1 MDLPLPSRDLDLVL
15 DLSGADLAGLAGAR
29 LFLTGGT
36 GFFGRWLVES
46 WLRARSSQGGGEL
59 HVLSRDPEAWFL
71 RCPHLAGR
79 AGLHVHRGNQTDFAF
94 PPGAFDAVI
103 HGAVAQG
110 PPDRTFLE
118 NLEGTARVLAF
129 ARAARAAR
137 FLFISSGAV
146 YGTQPSA
153 LSHLPE
159 SHTGMRTPLEAE
171 SAYGL
176 AKAGSEFLAC
186 EASRTGGPAVVVA
199 RPFAFVGPG
208 LPLDRN
214 YAIGNF
220 IRDAMG
226 QGPLRIEGD
235 GTPLRSYLYAAD
247 LAVWLWALLARGA
260 DRRAY
265 NVGSPEAISIAS
277 LADRVRAVLCP
288 DRTISIAGRPD
299 PSRPPSR
306 YVPDTSLAE
315 RELGLRVVVPLDE
328 AIRRTAEWVRMG
340 VASWA

>member
-15 DLSGADLAGLAGAR
+15 DLSGGDLAGLSDAR
-29 LFLTGGT
+29 VFLTGGT
-36 GFFGRWLVES
+36 GFFGRWLVET
-46 WLRARSSQGGGEL
+46 WLRARSGRGRGEL

-79 AGLHVHRGNQTDFAF
+79 AGLHVHRGSQAAFAF
-94 PPGAFDAVI
+94 PAGAFDAVI

-110 PPDRTFLE
+110 PLGPTFLE

-129 ARAARAAR
+129 ARAAGAAR
-137 FLFISSGAV
+137 VLFLSSGAV
-146 YGTQPSA
+146 YGAQPPT

-159 SHTGMRTPLEAE
+159 SHTGMRTPLEEA

-186 EASRTGGPAVVVA
+186 EASRTGGPAVVIA

-220 IRDAMG
+220 IRDALG
-226 QGPLRIEGD
+226 KGPLRIEGD
-235 GTPLRSYLYAAD
+235 GTPLRSYLYAGD
-247 LAVWLWALLARGA
+247 LAVWLWALLVRGS
-260 DRRAY
+260 DRKAY
-265 NVGSPEAISIAS
+265 NVGSPEAISITD
-277 LADRVRAVLCP
+277 LADRVRVVLCP
-288 DRTISIAGRPD
+288 DRAVSIAGRPD
-299 PSRPPSR
+299 PSRPASR

-315 RELGLRVVVPLDE
+315 RELGLRVAVPLDE
-328 AIRRTAEWVRMG
+328 AIRRTADWARMG
-340 VASWA
+340 VESWA